1 MSSKVRQAIQL
12 MREHLAEV
20 DLGCLDGAGARRLV
34 EASATLARLA
44 TASATLGSGRVA
56 ELGVHHASFRS
67 TAHYLARVSG
77 TSVGAAEQTIRTAQ
91 QIEHLPATEAAL
103 RSGQLSGAQ
112 VKEVAAAASAD
123 PSKEALM
130 LRRAETDGLKGL
142 KAESAR
148 VVAAAAQD
156 QDKVYER
163 IHRER
168 SWRHWREWDG
178 TGRIDIR
185 GPLDRTTRIAMALAP
200 YEAELFEAAKDQ
212 DPAEREPH
220 QALMFDAMVALA
232 DASTGEM
239 PKGAGPLPTVTVR
252 VDHRAFL
259 AGDTEPGEVC
269 EIAGVGPIPV
279 SVAQRLAEDAFLKAL
294 LTDGTDVLSVSHLGR
309 TIPAHL
315 RTALD
320 DLYPECAIEGCHV
333 AWGLEIDHNLPVEIG
348 GLTEIVNLNKLCPH
362 HHQYKH
368 RHHLRLIGDGVD
380 KRFVP
385 AAEWLRSD
393 GRGRRRTPAPL
404 AAA

>member
-1 MSSKVRQAIQL
+1 MSSKVREAIEL
-12 MREHLAEV
+12 LRESLTELDDA
-20 DLGCLDGAGARRLV
+20 CLDGPAARRLV
-34 EASATLARLA
+34 EDAAEGTRLTGALLSLAARRVDA
-44 TASATLGSGRVA
+44 LGA
-56 ELGVHHASFRS
+56 HHALYRS
-67 TAHYLARVSG
+67 TAHYLAKVSG
-77 TSVGAAEQTIRTAQ
+77 TSVGAAEQTIRTAHQ
-91 QIEHLPATEAAL
+91 VEQLPASEAAL

-123 PSKEALM
+123 PSAEALM

-148 VVAAAAQD
+148 VVAAAARD
-156 QDKVYER
+156 ADKVYER

-168 SWRHWREWDG
+168 SFRHWRDWDG

-185 GPLDRTTRIAMALAP
+185 GPLDRTTRIALALAP
-200 YEAELFEAAKDQ
+200 YEAELFEATKDQ
-212 DPAEREPH
+212 DPADREPH

-239 PKGAGPLPTVTVR
+239 PKGSGPLPTVNVR

-259 AGDTEPGEVC
+259 VGDTEPGDVC

-294 LTDGTDVLSVSHLGR
+294 ITNGTDVLAVSHLGR

-333 AWGLEIDHNLPVEIG
+333 AWGLEIEHNLPIEAG
-348 GLTEIVNLNKLCPH
+348 GLTELANLQRLCPFH
-362 HHQYKH
+362 HHYKH
-368 RHHLRLIGDGVD
+368 RHDLRLIGEGTH

-385 AAEWLRSD
+385 AAEWLPHEE
-393 GRGRRRTPAPL
+393 RRRTPEPL